1 MSGDLA
7 RSGTFFL
14 LLALALAA
22 AGFVVAFVLAE
33 EPLGAAA
40 AVVAA
45 GGLPEAARLPASR
58 SPRLLLVESVAERVV
73 EVTFLGAIAWVA
85 LPAEPRLAG
94 AAITALGVSY
104 LRAYLQLRSEGL
116 GFEVTVPAWVR
127 LAPSSFAALG
137 LVTGT
142 VEIFLWTVVG
152 FSAVVLSLEAR
163 QVERQ
168 RDAR

>member
-22 AGFVVAFVLAE
+22 AGFAVAFVLAE

-40 AVVAA
+40 SVVAA
-45 GGLPEAARLPASR
+45 GVLPEAARLPASR

-85 LPAEPRLAG
+85 FPAEQRLAG

-104 LRAYLQLRSEGL
+104 LRAYLQIRSEGL
-116 GFEVTVPAWVR
+116 GFEVTMPVWVR
-127 LAPSSFAALG
+127 TVPSSLAALG
-137 LVTGT
+137 LATGT
-142 VEIFLWTVVG
+142 VEIFLWGLVG
-152 FSAVVLSLEAR
+152 FSTLVLALEAI
-163 QVERQ
+163 QVGRQ
-168 RDAR
+168 REPR